1 VIRFARP
8 GDIPALLEIQQKV
21 SDALPHPDGIGFNR
35 DHAAQV
41 MVNAMQARNACLIVS
56 DPVASA
62 IGGSLIPVWFD
73 QSQIVARTFL
83 YWGAGDGPL
92 LLDAFAAWGR
102 EMGATRVRADALDY
116 RTKATARAYR
126 RNGFR
131 PVEHVYER
139 VL

>member
-41 MVNAMQARNACLIVS
+41 MVNAMQARNACL
-56 DPVASA
+56 
-62 IGGSLIPVWFD
+62 
-73 QSQIVARTFL
+73 IVARTFL